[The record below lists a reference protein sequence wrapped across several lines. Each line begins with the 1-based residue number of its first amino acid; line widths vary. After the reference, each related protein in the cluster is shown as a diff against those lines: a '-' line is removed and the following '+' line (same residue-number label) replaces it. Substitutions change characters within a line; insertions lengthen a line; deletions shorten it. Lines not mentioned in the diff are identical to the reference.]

1 MNTKLRFSS
10 AAIGLATLTI
20 LGGCASTPPA
30 SSNDMAVST
39 KTIPMPSA
47 VTSEQSRMLD
57 ETLKQSRLDEQQG
70 ISYRVGPGDI
80 LRIDVYQHPELS
92 GGSSNTQGSSTA
104 GVRGT
109 RVDNDGTIQMPLV
122 GSIPV
127 AGKTTSEIRNLI
139 QQRLGT
145 YFKNPSVSVQLE
157 TGTSMRYNLL
167 GEFTNPGLKYS
178 DRPLNLLDVLA
189 LGGSINMQTADLR
202 GAYIA
207 RNGQK
212 LPINFRRLLRQG
224 DLSQNIRLHPGDT
237 IFVPDKASEQAFVFG
252 AVSKPGAVPLNGR
265 MDLLQALSQAGMTST
280 DITRS
285 HLEDVRII
293 RAEGD
298 RAQFIQVNASK
309 IMKGEAAPFE
319 LASGDIVYVPLSK
332 VGSWNEVI
340 GQVLPSLQFVSGL
353 LNPFVQIEFL
363 RSYNRP

>member
-10 AAIGLATLTI
+10 AALGLATLMI
-20 LGGCASTPPA
+20 LGGCASTPTT
-30 SSNDMAVST
+30 NDTVST
-39 KTIPMPSA
+39 KSISMPSA
-47 VTSEQSRMLD
+47 VTAQQSKLLD
-57 ETLKQSRLDEQQG
+57 ETLRQSRLDEQQG

-92 GGSSNTQGSSTA
+92 GGLYNIQQGSNTN

-122 GSIPV
+122 GSIQV
-127 AGKTTSEIRNLI
+127 AGKTASEIRDLI
-139 QQRLGT
+139 QQRLST
-145 YFKNPSVSVQLE
+145 YFKDPSVSVQLD

-167 GEFTNPGLKYS
+167 GEFTQPGLKYS

-189 LGGSINMQTADLR
+189 LGGSVNMQTADLR
-202 GAYIA
+202 GAYVA

-212 LPINFRRLLRQG
+212 LPINFNRLLRQG
-224 DLSQNIRLHPGDT
+224 DLAQNIRLRPGDT
-237 IFVPDKASEQAFVFG
+237 IFVPDKASQQAFVFG
-252 AVSKPGAVPLNGR
+252 AVSKPGAVPFTGGR
-265 MDLLQALSQAGMTST
+265 MDLLQALSQAGLTST

-285 HLEDVRII
+285 RLEDVRII

-298 RAQFIQVNASK
+298 RAQFIQVNAGR

-319 LASGDIVYVPLSK
+319 LASGDIVYVPLGK
-332 VGSWNEVI
+332 VGGWNEVI
-340 GQVLPSLQFVSGL
+340 GQVLPSLQFVSSL

-363 RSYNRP
+363 KNNSN